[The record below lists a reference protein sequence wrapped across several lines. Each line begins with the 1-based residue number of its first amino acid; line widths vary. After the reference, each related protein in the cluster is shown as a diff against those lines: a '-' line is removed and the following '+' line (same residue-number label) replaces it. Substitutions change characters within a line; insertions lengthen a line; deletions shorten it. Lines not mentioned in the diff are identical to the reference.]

1 MKERD
6 GRQHTPCEIIKNGPR
21 VGGWDGARYMIFG
34 GMEAKTEKNGTKLN
48 INIRT
53 NLLIV
58 NENRE

>member
-1 MKERD
+1 
-6 GRQHTPCEIIKNGPR
+6 
-21 VGGWDGARYMIFG
+21 MIFG